1 MLNNTTFTNATDS
14 TNGTGAG
21 PGPRPPPSSQADV
34 VAMVFF
40 CILALMIV
48 FGNSLVIGAF
58 RVNRRLRTTT
68 NLLLMSL
75 AIADLLIGTVSVP
88 LWVYISVTYTLR
100 GPLYNFYLIFDVICG
115 VSSILNLTAISLER
129 CYALLHP
136 IKHRNIRKRKSQY
149 SLHVLQGGRAVRAL
163 DLKFDGPEFKSRPD
177 HKLDLI
183 SVVPSSILG
192 TLVK

>member
-1 MLNNTTFTNATDS
+1 MYFVLLYYLGYLKTAMLNNTTFTNATNS
-14 TNGTGAG
+14 TNGTRAG
-21 PGPRPPPSSQADV
+21 PGPQPPPFPQVDV

-58 RVNRRLRTTT
+58 LVNRRLRKTS
-68 NLLLMSL
+68 NLLLVSL
-75 AIADLLIGTVSVP
+75 AIADMLIGMISVP
-88 LWVYISVTYTLR
+88 LWVYSSITYNYK
-100 GPLYNFYLIFDVICG
+100 GPLSDFYKIFDVICG

-149 SLHVLQGGRAVRAL
+149 SLLVLQGGRTVRAL
-163 DLKFDGPEFKSRPD
+163 AR
-177 HKLDLI
+177 
-183 SVVPSSILG
+183 SSSPALATSWICSL
-192 TLVK
+192 

>member
-1 MLNNTTFTNATDS
+1 MYFLLLYYLGYLKTAMLNNTTFTNATNS

-21 PGPRPPPSSQADV
+21 PGPRPPPSRQVDV

-88 LWVYISVTYTLR
+88 LWVYISVTYNFR
-100 GPLYNFYLIFDVICG
+100 GPLYDFYLIFDVICG

-149 SLHVLQGGRAVRAL
+149 SLHVLQGGRAFRAL
-163 DLKFDGPEFKSRPD
+163 DLEFGGPEFKSRPD
-177 HKLDLI
+177 H
-183 SVVPSSILG
+183 
-192 TLVK
+192 

>member
-1 MLNNTTFTNATDS
+1 MLNNITLTNATNC

-21 PGPRPPPSSQADV
+21 PGPRPPPFPQVDV

-75 AIADLLIGTVSVP
+75 AIADMLIGTISVP
-88 LWVYISVTYTLR
+88 FWVYLSITYNYE
-100 GPLYNFYLIFDVICG
+100 GPLYDFYKIFDVICG

-149 SLHVLQGGRAVRAL
+149 SLLVPQGGRAVRAL
-163 DLKFDGPEFKSRPD
+163 DLKFGGPEFNSRPD
-177 HKLDLI
+177 H
-183 SVVPSSILG
+183 
-192 TLVK
+192 

>member
-1 MLNNTTFTNATDS
+1 MLNNTTFTNATNS

-21 PGPRPPPSSQADV
+21 AGPRPPPSRQVDV

-58 RVNRRLRTTT
+58 RVNRRLRKTS
-68 NLLLMSL
+68 NLLLVSL
-75 AIADLLIGTVSVP
+75 AIADMLIGMTSVP
-88 LWVYISVTYTLR
+88 LWFYSSITYNYK
-100 GPLYNFYLIFDVICG
+100 GPLSDFYKIFDVICG

-149 SLHVLQGGRAVRAL
+149 SLLVLQRGRTVRAL
-163 DLKFDGPEFKSRPD
+163 AR
-177 HKLDLI
+177 
-183 SVVPSSILG
+183 SSSPALATSWICSL
-192 TLVK
+192 

>member
-1 MLNNTTFTNATDS
+1 MLNNTTFTNATNS

-21 PGPRPPPSSQADV
+21 AGPRPPPSRQVDV

-88 LWVYISVTYTLR
+88 LWVYISVTYTVR

-149 SLHVLQGGRAVRAL
+149 SLLVPQGGRAFRAL
-163 DLKFDGPEFKSRPD
+163 DLNSMA
-177 HKLDLI
+177 
-183 SVVPSSILG
+183 PSSSP
-192 TLVK
+192 TLTTSWISSL

>member
-1 MLNNTTFTNATDS
+1 MLNNTTFTNATNS

-21 PGPRPPPSSQADV
+21 AGPRPPPSSQVDV

-40 CILALMIV
+40 CILAFMIV

-75 AIADLLIGTVSVP
+75 AIADMLIGTISVP
-88 LWVYISVTYTLR
+88 LWVYISTYNYK
-100 GPLYNFYLIFDVICG
+100 GPLYDFYRIFDVICG

-136 IKHRNIRKRKSQY
+136 IKHRNIRKRKLQY
-149 SLHVLQGGRAVRAL
+149 SLLILQRGRAVRAL
-163 DLKFDGPEFKSRPD
+163 DLKFGGPEFSSRPD
-177 HKLDLI
+177 H
-183 SVVPSSILG
+183 
-192 TLVK
+192 

>member
-1 MLNNTTFTNATDS
+1 MLKNTTFKNATNS
-14 TNGTGAG
+14 TNGTGPG
-21 PGPRPPPSSQADV
+21 PGPRPSPFPQVDV

-75 AIADLLIGTVSVP
+75 AIADMLIGTISVP
-88 LWVYISVTYTLR
+88 LWVYISITYNYK
-100 GPLYNFYLIFDVICG
+100 GPLYIFYRIFDVICG

-149 SLHVLQGGRAVRAL
+149 SLLVLQGGRAVRAL
-163 DLKFDGPEFKSRPD
+163 DLKFGGPEFSSRPD
-177 HKLDLI
+177 H
-183 SVVPSSILG
+183 
-192 TLVK
+192 

>member
-1 MLNNTTFTNATDS
+1 MLNNNTFTNATNS

-21 PGPRPPPSSQADV
+21 PGPRPPPFPQVDV

-88 LWVYISVTYTLR
+88 LWVYISVTYNFR
-100 GPLYNFYLIFDVICG
+100 GPLYDFYLIFDVICG

-149 SLHVLQGGRAVRAL
+149 SLLVLQGGQRLERWTWN
-163 DLKFDGPEFKSRPD
+163 
-177 HKLDLI
+177 
-183 SVVPSSILG
+183 SVAPSSSPALTTSWICSL
-192 TLVK
+192 